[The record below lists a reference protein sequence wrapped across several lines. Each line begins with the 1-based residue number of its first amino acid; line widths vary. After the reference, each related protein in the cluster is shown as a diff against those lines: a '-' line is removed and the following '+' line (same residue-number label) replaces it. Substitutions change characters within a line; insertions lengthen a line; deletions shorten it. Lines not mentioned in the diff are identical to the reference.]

1 MEAAAL
7 RDEAARS
14 IDLAP
19 ERTADVAIGRGNEE
33 KDQKLR
39 LREEERMVNSDYD
52 FTGNDD
58 KPYETVKACLD
69 QTLKCFCY
77 KHFWAKG
84 RPYKL
89 PLLGQ
94 MPYKLVCFEKFMQM
108 PKIFFSFM
116 SSSRKKIWIVKFFL
130 KKLILGRI
138 YNKTLNDR
146 KILLIFGFCLMYF
159 IVFVNPYSENY
170 NKKFKT
176 KNRLKLYN

>member
-69 QTLKCFCY
+69 QTL
-77 KHFWAKG
+77 
-84 RPYKL
+84 
-89 PLLGQ
+89 
-94 MPYKLVCFEKFMQM
+94 
-108 PKIFFSFM
+108 S
-116 SSSRKKIWIVKFFL
+116 
-130 KKLILGRI
+130 
-138 YNKTLNDR
+138 
-146 KILLIFGFCLMYF
+146 
-159 IVFVNPYSENY
+159 VFVINTFGPKEGPI
-170 NKKFKT
+170 T
-176 KNRLKLYN
+176 